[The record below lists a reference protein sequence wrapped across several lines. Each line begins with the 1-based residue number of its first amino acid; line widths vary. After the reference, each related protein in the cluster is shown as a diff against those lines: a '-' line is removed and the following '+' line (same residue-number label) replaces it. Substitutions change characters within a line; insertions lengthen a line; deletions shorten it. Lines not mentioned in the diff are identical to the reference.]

1 MFTKLKFN
9 KLFKDK
15 LLNQN
20 TNTDFRIKK
29 LKSSD
34 LSPKLSVS
42 FVPLNSKLF
51 YAGRVTTLAEKFQRD
66 IKVVLWL
73 SAGIFFSLALFSF
86 NPEDPSLNSAS
97 GVVREV
103 HNFCGIIGS
112 FLADFLY
119 QSFGLSAW
127 CFVAL
132 FLRAAYV
139 SLLGIE
145 LEFKKAQVVWAI
157 LFIVCVSSL
166 SSLYITEKALF
177 NDSVYVGGLLGH
189 GISILLSDYLN
200 KIGVGV
206 MLWTLTLISFILYT
220 EKPIEYFFR
229 GPRAVLKA
237 LYEKVHDR
245 YLEWQ
250 ESRQGPEIST
260 KESNFWR
267 NLARKMNPKSLLG
280 TKASE
285 DDEEY
290 EYEEEEEEYEEEY
303 EEDYEDEAEED
314 GDTLELAEED
324 EEDADADPQ
333 LKIEIGETSARFQ
346 MKPQEAKA
354 SKRKKRIKVKQK
366 RRVANWEM
374 PQVNHLEDPPLSAV
388 KLDPKE
394 LKRKTELLEDK
405 LSQFNVKGKVTAVKP
420 GPAVTMFEYKPNSDV
435 KISKITELADDLSL
449 ALSSESV
456 RIIAPIPGR
465 DVVGIETSN
474 SVRETVYLKE
484 VIAESNFFSDD
495 FTLPLALGKE
505 ASGHSKVVD
514 LRKMPHLMV
523 AGTTGSGKSV
533 FVVGA
538 LTGLL
543 FKHSPET
550 LKLILVDPKQVDL
563 VAFHKV
569 PHLIMPPIR
578 EVKKAVSALKW
589 AIKEMDKRYRSMSRF
604 GARNLEEFNEKIKD
618 FTKEQL
624 DEHAEVNEELLRA
637 NKRSETYHYTKLPY
651 IVIVVE
657 EFGDLMA
664 VDKSNVEASVV
675 RLAQMA
681 RACGIH
687 LVLAMQSPRKDV
699 VTGLIKTNI
708 PGRISFK
715 VASKMDSR
723 IILDESGAE
732 RLLARGD
739 MLYLAPGVP
748 KPMRHHGPW
757 VSEDEISSVMNF
769 WAEQCEPEFDD
780 EAMKMLDGS
789 GGGYGD
795 DAGGDNELSPDADD
809 RYDEILSFVSTQK
822 SVSASYIQRKFRIG
836 YPRAARLIEI
846 FENEGVVG
854 PANGSKPREVLIG
867 GIGETTL

>member
-1 MFTKLKFN
+1 M
-9 KLFKDK
+9 
-15 LLNQN
+15 
-20 TNTDFRIKK
+20 
-29 LKSSD
+29 S
-34 LSPKLSVS
+34 
-42 FVPLNSKLF
+42 
-51 YAGRVTTLAEKFQRD
+51 TLADKFKRD
-66 IKVVLWL
+66 IKIVVWL
-73 SAGIFFSLALFSF
+73 AVGLFISLALFSF
-86 NPEDPSLNSAS
+86 HPNDPSFNSTSAMIEQ
-97 GVVREV
+97 VR
-103 HNFCGIIGS
+103 NFCGIVGS
-112 FLADFLY
+112 FLADILY
-119 QSFGLSAW
+119 QFFGLAAW

-132 FLRAAYV
+132 IFRLVYI
-139 SLLGIE
+139 SLMGLQVE
-145 LEFKKAQVVWAI
+145 LKKSQVAFSI
-157 LFIVCVSSL
+157 LFVVSISSL
-166 SSLYITEKALF
+166 MSLYYQEKVLF
-177 NDSVYVGGLLGH
+177 GDSIYIGGLMGH
-189 GISILLSDYLN
+189 MITTGLTSFLN
-200 KIGVGV
+200 KIGVGIL
-206 MLWTLTLISFILYT
+206 LWATAIISFIFYT

-229 GPRAVLKA
+229 GPRAIIKEIWTRIA
-237 LYEKVHDR
+237 DA
-245 YLEWQ
+245 YLEW
-250 ESRQGPEIST
+250 
-260 KESNFWR
+260 KENRSPQIKAREPGAWR
-267 NLARKMNPKSLLG
+267 SIAEKLNPKNLLPAAPE
-280 TKASE
+280 KKVE
-285 DDEEY
+285 D
-290 EYEEEEEEYEEEY
+290 EEEEFEEYEEEDDEEEWEAEAE
-303 EEDYEDEAEED
+303 EEDYEEVDDEEAEEHEPEQMD
-314 GDTLELAEED
+314 
-324 EEDADADPQ
+324 
-333 LKIEIGETSARFQ
+333 IEIGEVSARFEMQ
-346 MKPQEAKA
+346 PQQTR
-354 SKRKKRIKVKQK
+354 RKKRIKVKQRK
-366 RRVANWEM
+366 RVANWEM
-374 PQVNHLEDPPLSAV
+374 PQVNTLEDPPLTAV
-388 KLDPKE
+388 KVDKNE

-405 LSQFNVKGKVTAVKP
+405 LSQFNVKGRVTAVKP

-449 ALSSESV
+449 ALSAESV

-474 SVRETVYLKE
+474 SARETVYLKE
-484 VIAESNFFSDD
+484 VIGESNFFSDD
-495 FTLPLALGKE
+495 FKLPLALGKE
-505 ASGHSKVVD
+505 ASGNSKVVD

-533 FVVGA
+533 FVVSA

-578 EVKKAVSALKW
+578 EVKKAVNALKW

-604 GARNLEEFNEKIKD
+604 GVRNLEEFNDKVKE
-618 FTKEQL
+618 FTKEQQE
-624 DEHAEVNEELLRA
+624 EHANINEEFLQA
-637 NKRSETYHYTKLPY
+637 NKRNETYHYQKQPY

-664 VDKSNVEASVV
+664 VDKNNVESSVV

-739 MLYLAPGVP
+739 MLFLSPGVA
-748 KPMRHHGPW
+748 KPERHHGPW
-757 VSEDEISSVMNF
+757 VSEDEITSVMDF
-769 WAEQCEPEFDD
+769 WSEQCEPDFDP

-789 GGGYGD
+789 GGGYGSEME
-795 DAGGDNELSPDADD
+795 GENELSPDADD
-809 RYDEILSFVSTQK
+809 RYDEILNFVATQK
-822 SVSASYIQRKFRIG
+822 AISASFIQRKFRIG

-867 GIGETTL
+867 PIGEKVI

>member
-1 MFTKLKFN
+1 M
-9 KLFKDK
+9 
-15 LLNQN
+15 
-20 TNTDFRIKK
+20 
-29 LKSSD
+29 
-34 LSPKLSVS
+34 
-42 FVPLNSKLF
+42 
-51 YAGRVTTLAEKFQRD
+51 TTLAEKFKRD
-66 IKVVLWL
+66 IKIVLWMSL
-73 SAGIFFSLALFSF
+73 GLFVALALFSF
-86 NPEDPSLNSAS
+86 HPEDPSFNSTS
-97 GVVREV
+97 GIVKQV

-112 FLADFLY
+112 FLADILY
-119 QSFGLSAW
+119 QFFGLAAW
-127 CFVAL
+127 GFVAL
-132 FLRAAYV
+132 IFRVAYV
-139 SLLGIE
+139 SFQGQE
-145 LEFKKAQVVWAI
+145 LEMKKSQALFSVLFVVS
-157 LFIVCVSSL
+157 VSSL
-166 SSLYITEKALF
+166 MALYVDKKVLF
-177 NDSVYVGGLLGH
+177 NESIYVGGLLGH
-189 GISILLSDYLN
+189 LITEVMTAYFN
-200 KIGVGV
+200 KIGVGLL
-206 MLWTLTLISFILYT
+206 LWTTALISFIFYT

-229 GPRAVLKA
+229 APKA
-237 LYEKVHDR
+237 LLMEFWAKVTDS
-245 YLEWQ
+245 YLDWR
-250 ESRQGPEIST
+250 ESREEPEIQTREPSV
-260 KESNFWR
+260 WR
-267 NLARKMNPKSLLG
+267 NIAAKLNPKNLMPA
-280 TKASE
+280 KVEASTE
-285 DDEEY
+285 EEEEY
-290 EYEEEEEEYEEEY
+290 EEYEEEPEEEEYEEYEEEY
-303 EEDYEDEAEED
+303 EEWEADSEEEEEVEEPEDER
-314 GDTLELAEED
+314 
-324 EEDADADPQ
+324 Q
-333 LKIEIGETSARFQ
+333 LDIQVGEVSARFEMQ
-346 MKPQEAKA
+346 PQKPTRQ
-354 SKRKKRIKVKQK
+354 RKKRIKVKQK
-366 RRVANWEM
+366 KRIANWEM
-374 PQVNHLEDPPLSAV
+374 PQVNTLEDPPLTAIKV
-388 KLDPKE
+388 DHKE

-405 LSQFNVKGKVTAVKP
+405 LSMFNVKGKVTAVKP

-449 ALSSESV
+449 ALSAESV

-474 SVRETVYLKE
+474 TSRETVYLKE
-484 VIAESNFFSDD
+484 VIGESEFFSDK

-505 ASGHSKVVD
+505 ASGVAKVVD

-533 FVVGA
+533 FVVSS

-578 EVKKAVSALKW
+578 ETKKAVSALKW

-604 GARNLEEFNEKIKD
+604 GTRNLEEFNEKVKD
-618 FTKEQL
+618 FTKEQQE
-624 DEHAEVNEELLRA
+624 EHLEMNEQFLQA
-637 NKRSETYHYTKLPY
+637 NKRNETYHYTKQPY

-664 VDKSNVEASVV
+664 VDKNNVESSVV

-739 MLYLAPGVP
+739 MLFLAPGTA
-748 KPMRHHGPW
+748 KPERHHGPW
-757 VSEDEISSVMNF
+757 VSEPEIASVMDF
-769 WAEQCEPEFDD
+769 WSEQCEPDFDQ
-780 EAMKMLDGS
+780 EAMKMLEGS

-795 DAGGDNELSPDADD
+795 DAGGDGELTPDADD
-809 RYDEILSFVSTQK
+809 RYDEILNFVATQK
-822 SVSASYIQRKFRIG
+822 AISASFIQRKFRIG

-854 PANGSKPREVLIG
+854 PPNGSKPREVLIG
-867 GIGETTL
+867 PIGEKVL